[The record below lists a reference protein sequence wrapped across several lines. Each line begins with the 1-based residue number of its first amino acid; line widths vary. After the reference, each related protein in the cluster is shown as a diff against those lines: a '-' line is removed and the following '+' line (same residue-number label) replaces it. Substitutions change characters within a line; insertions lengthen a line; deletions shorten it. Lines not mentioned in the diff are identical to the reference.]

1 MKPDRNVRWAILAA
15 LLGLVVSTAAGQ
27 TSQSSNTIPDTG
39 VNTRKQR
46 QLPESSPYAKW
57 LNEEVVYIITS
68 EERDAFY
75 KLATDD
81 EREMFVKQFWERRN
95 PDPGSQENKYK
106 EEHYRGIAYANAR
119 FATNRPGWQTDRG
132 LIYIMLGPPD
142 EINPR
147 HGSMGVDEQDWKYRY
162 IDGIGENVIFT
173 FIDYVGDGEYRVWPR
188 SQSDAPRFIR
198 R

>member
-1 MKPDRNVRWAILAA
+1 MGDVGSFALPLRLSRRWADLEV
-15 LLGLVVSTAAGQ
+15 LNS
-27 TSQSSNTIPDTG
+27 IPDAR
-39 VNTRKQR
+39 VNARKHR
-46 QLPESSPYAKW
+46 HLPESSPYAKW

-81 EREMFVKQFWERRN
+81 ERKMFVQQFWERRN
-95 PDPGSQENKYK
+95 PNPGSQQNKYK
-106 EEHYRGIAYANAR
+106 EEHYRRIAYANAH

-132 LIYIMLGPPD
+132 LIYIMFGPPD

-162 IDGIGENVIFT
+162 IDGFGVNVIFT
-173 FIDYVGDGEYRVWPR
+173 FIDYVGDGEYRLEPGK
-188 SQSDAPRFIR
+188 QPDARTFR
-198 R
+198 Q